1 MTMIMRRVA
10 ATATLLALPLGLAA
24 CGGSKPSK
32 ADVKSGMQHYVQK
45 TLKEEGSGSSSLSDA
60 SLKKYSDCIVDKV
73 YDDVSADALNAM
85 KDGDNDAKVK
95 QSDKDAVSQ
104 ASKDCAGKLTA
115 AG

>member
-1 MTMIMRRVA
+1 MIMRRVA

-32 ADVKSGMQHYVQK
+32 AEVKSGMQHYVQK
-45 TLKEEGSGSSSLSDA
+45 TLEGESGSSSLSKA